1 MWSRVAE
8 IFNPYRELGTHID
21 MENKKRCKRRKC
33 KIGSLLYV
41 LYNYWDTPNVEGN
54 EVLGVF
60 LNLSDAI
67 LAMKSAADS
76 LKAEYPSDFWEED
89 FTWQDELEI
98 HLGSQKDNPG
108 YATIYCWTISEEEL
122 Q

>member
-1 MWSRVAE
+1 MWSKMAE
-8 IFNPYRELGTHID
+8 FFNPYREIGTHIN
-21 MENKKRCKRRKC
+21 MEKKKRSKRRKS
-33 KIGSLLYV
+33 KIDPQVYV
-41 LYNYWDTPNVEGN
+41 LYTYWNTPDTEGN

-67 LAMKSAADS
+67 LAMKSAAES
-76 LKAEYPSDFWEED
+76 LKAQYPSDYWEED

-98 HLGSQKDNPG
+98 HLGSQKDNPS
-108 YATIYCWTISEEEL
+108 YATIYCWTISEEVL